1 MRKNMRAVAM
11 SIPLLLTSTILTS
24 PWVYA
29 GAEKNTPETSV
40 KVQTSTPKG
49 SIMIRTVQESD
60 FPSLAKV
67 SLQQAI
73 QVALGQTPG
82 GLLKAE
88 TEEENGAL
96 VHQVEVV
103 GADKSII
110 EFTIDAGTG
119 AILKQSVDQS
129 DTDKHAEHEDEEND

>member
-11 SIPLLLTSTILTS
+11 SIPLLLTTILTS

-40 KVQTSTPKG
+40 KVQTPAPKG
-49 SIMIRTVQESD
+49 SIVIRTVQEHD
-60 FPSLAKV
+60 FPNLAKV

-88 TEEENGAL
+88 TEEENGSL
-96 VHQVEVV
+96 VHHVEVV
-103 GADKSII
+103 SADKSIT

-119 AILKQSVDQS
+119 TILKQSTDQP
-129 DTDKHAEHEDEEND
+129 DEDKHDEHGDNEDED